1 MELFGIVV
9 PLWALFIGLILVVVV
24 VWKLIKFAIKILIV
38 VVVFFA
44 ILIGLDVVLFIV
56 NATYEEFKV
65 PRFAAPP
72 LLKKMVTAGWL
83 GRKTGKGFYE
93 YHQ

>member
-38 VVVFFA
+38 VVAFFA
-44 ILIGLDVVLFIV
+44 ILIGLDVIGVFDKCYRCFFLD
-56 NATYEEFKV
+56 
-65 PRFAAPP
+65 
-72 LLKKMVTAGWL
+72 
-83 GRKTGKGFYE
+83 
-93 YHQ
+93 

>member
-38 VVVFFA
+38 VVAFFA
-44 ILIGLDVVLFIV
+44 ILIGLDVIGVFDKISGFLS
-56 NATYEEFKV
+56 
-65 PRFAAPP
+65 P
-72 LLKKMVTAGWL
+72 LM
-83 GRKTGKGFYE
+83 
-93 YHQ
+93 

>member
-1 MELFGIVV
+1 MELFGVVV

-44 ILIGLDVVLFIV
+44 ILIGLDVIGVFDAISGLFSS
-56 NATYEEFKV
+56 
-65 PRFAAPP
+65 
-72 LLKKMVTAGWL
+72 LL
-83 GRKTGKGFYE
+83 
-93 YHQ
+93 

>member
-44 ILIGLDVVLFIV
+44 ILIGLDFIGV
-56 NATYEEFKV
+56 FDGCREQQD
-65 PRFAAPP
+65 
-72 LLKKMVTAGWL
+72 
-83 GRKTGKGFYE
+83 TGG
-93 YHQ
+93 

>member
-44 ILIGLDVVLFIV
+44 ILIGLDVVGVFDTISSFL
-56 NATYEEFKV
+56 
-65 PRFAAPP
+65 P
-72 LLKKMVTAGWL
+72 L
-83 GRKTGKGFYE
+83 
-93 YHQ
+93 

>member
-1 MELFGIVV
+1 MLEIISGI

-44 ILIGLDVVLFIV
+44 ILIGLDVIGVFDQISGLFSS
-56 NATYEEFKV
+56 
-65 PRFAAPP
+65 
-72 LLKKMVTAGWL
+72 LL
-83 GRKTGKGFYE
+83 
-93 YHQ
+93 